1 MGGWR
6 LKNVA
11 GAVVFSGVIV
21 NWTPFHSS
29 VYPYRISQPS
39 SFRHTVY
46 TFPDGEKVDYFSPS
60 VGSASTYV
68 AVGATRGDRMQNEV
82 QYLRSLDG
90 RHVTRH
96 GVLKV
101 AGKRLPLMRADFDGF
116 TGRSRVEQVSFVSHG
131 YVWRLTASYALRFKS
146 LRPVMLRMLQ
156 TFKFT
161 RAPARRAA

>member
-21 NWTPFHSS
+21 NWMPFHSPT
-29 VYPYRISQPS
+29 YPYTISQPS
-39 SFRHTVY
+39 SFRHSVY

-68 AVGATRGDRMQNEV
+68 AVGATRGGSIQNEV
-82 QYLRSLDG
+82 KYLRSLDG
-90 RHVTRH
+90 RNVTRH
-96 GVLKV
+96 GTLRV
-101 AGKRLPLMRADFDGF
+101 AGTSCALMRADFDGF
-116 TGRSRVEQVSFVSHG
+116 MGRWRIEQVSFRSHG

-156 TFKFT
+156 SFKFT
-161 RAPARRAA
+161 QSPTRRAA